1 MAVPVFKAFPQHF
14 ILFIYLAQVL
24 HAQHVYHNPSPRQRP
39 GTAVIMSQ
47 LRFHFLKNYEEMN
60 VYFGVFSGV
69 AFDLLCIET
78 ETWRNPLPPQH
89 RVILNEDHT
98 CSYENRGM
106 VY

>member
-1 MAVPVFKAFPQHF
+1 
-14 ILFIYLAQVL
+14 
-24 HAQHVYHNPSPRQRP
+24 
-39 GTAVIMSQ
+39 
-47 LRFHFLKNYEEMN
+47 MN
-60 VYFGVFSGV
+60 VFFGAFSGV

-78 ETWRNPLPPQH
+78 ESWRNPLPPQH

>member
-1 MAVPVFKAFPQHF
+1 
-14 ILFIYLAQVL
+14 
-24 HAQHVYHNPSPRQRP
+24 
-39 GTAVIMSQ
+39 
-47 LRFHFLKNYEEMN
+47 MN
-60 VYFGVFSGV
+60 VYFGAFSGV

-106 VY
+106 VYLLFNFTRLIKSHN